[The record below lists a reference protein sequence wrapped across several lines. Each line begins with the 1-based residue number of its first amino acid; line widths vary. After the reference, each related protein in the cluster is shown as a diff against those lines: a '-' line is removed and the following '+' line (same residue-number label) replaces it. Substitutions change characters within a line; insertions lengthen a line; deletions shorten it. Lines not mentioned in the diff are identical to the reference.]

1 MMGLHEFLVFLS
13 KTFGLFWMMAFFLGA
28 AWYAYRPA
36 NKAKHDAAGRS
47 VLDAA
52 LEAKGGK

>member
-1 MMGLHEFLVFLS
+1 MGLHEFLVFLS
-13 KTFGLFWMMAFFLGA
+13 KTFGLLWMMAFFLGA

-36 NKAKHDAAGRS
+36 NKARHEAAGRS
-47 VLDAA
+47 VLDTD